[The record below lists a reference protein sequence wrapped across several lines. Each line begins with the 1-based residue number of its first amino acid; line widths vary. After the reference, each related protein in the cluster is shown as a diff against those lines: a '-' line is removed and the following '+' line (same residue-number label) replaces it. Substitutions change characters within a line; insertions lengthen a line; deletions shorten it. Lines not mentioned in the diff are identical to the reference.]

1 MTLSGGARAPVSAM
15 FVESWAAVVLERPD
29 GLPQRLG
36 SCAEE
41 GAIPAALRRRLGP
54 FGRMAVSCALG
65 VSTEDSD
72 IVFCSRY
79 GDVGL
84 AYRLLVDLVEEGPL
98 SPAGFS
104 LSVHNA
110 VPGAVDLVRKSRV
123 GHTAIAAGSE
133 SLSAGLCEVLGKLT
147 DRPNVR
153 AMLLYAEYAL
163 PPIYRE
169 FSTSSTEG
177 IALALSLSTVAT
189 AKSSGCLKIESD
201 DGALSFQAPDSEVL
215 ARALIG
221 SLGGMEPREIRWN
234 SRGLTWSFT
243 AGADAPA

>member
-1 MTLSGGARAPVSAM
+1 MTVSGGGRAPVSAM
-15 FVESWAAVVLERPD
+15 FVDSWAAIVLDSAD
-29 GLPQRLG
+29 GMAQRLG
-36 SCAEE
+36 GCAEE
-41 GAIPAALRRRLGP
+41 GTIPAALRRRLGP

-79 GDVGL
+79 GDVNL

-133 SLSAGLCEVLGKLT
+133 SLSAGLCEVLGKLM
-147 DRPNVR
+147 DRPDVR

-169 FSTSSTEG
+169 FSTSPTEG
-177 IALALSLSTVAT
+177 IALALSLSAVAT
-189 AKSSGCLKIESD
+189 AKSCGCLKIEGD

-215 ARALIG
+215 ARALIS
-221 SLGGMEPREIRWN
+221 SLSGMEPCKIRWN
-234 SRGLTWSFT
+234 SRGLVWSFT